1 MRFVVALVPLVVI
14 GSFGAVAGC
23 HDGSDDAT
31 GGNSATASIGP
42 SPLRRLSNNEYLNAL
57 HDLFPAQHA
66 TLPELPADIPVADFD
81 NAAQGQQPS
90 DVRIARYEAIG
101 TIYAEGATA
110 DTAAVRALVG
120 CDDRSTPDLAN
131 ACATRFVDGMGG
143 LLFRHPLSAGEH
155 DRFVANFRT
164 WQSAVDFEGA
174 ARLTLS
180 AMLQSPQF
188 LYRAEP
194 RLVDQVPGS
203 VVAVEPYAMASRL
216 SFFLWESVPDR
227 ALLDAASRNEL
238 ASDEQL
244 AAQADRMLQDD
255 RARRLLWSF
264 HRQWLG
270 LDRILLDEHR
280 VRSPAVDPQWS
291 DATPPAALM
300 ESRLFVE
307 NTLVQGGSLRDLLT
321 SRRAWLNAEMARIY
335 GVAVPG
341 DPAAWTETAL
351 PEGERSGVLTRASF
365 LAGFAHR
372 GATSPPVRGNG
383 IQLRLLCQLPLSPP
397 PGVDLSQPMATPA
410 QGPQTN
416 RMLFEARTRPSMC
429 QACHASLNG
438 FGFGFER
445 YNAAAH
451 FQTTESG
458 LPIDARGT
466 IHGTDVDGPFDGAI
480 ALSEALSHSEVVHHC
495 ATEQLFRYA
504 LGRAPDD
511 AELPTI
517 TALAKDFMASG
528 GNERALAKSIV
539 TSPSF
544 RLRRVEEDN

>member
-1 MRFVVALVPLVVI
+1 MRFVRALVPLAI
-14 GSFGAVAGC
+14 IALFAGC
-23 HDGSDDAT
+23 RGGGDAPAD
-31 GGNSATASIGP
+31 SAATASIGA
-42 SPLRRLSNNEYLNAL
+42 SPLRRLSNGEYLNAL
-57 HDLFPAQHA
+57 HDLFPAQSP

-90 DVRIARYEAIG
+90 DVRIARYEAIA
-101 TIYAEGATA
+101 TIYAEGATI
-110 DTAAVRALVG
+110 DTPAVRALVG
-120 CDDRSTPDLAN
+120 CDDWSTPDLAN
-131 ACATRFVDGMGG
+131 ACATKLVDGMGG
-143 LLFRHPLSAGEH
+143 RIFRRPLTSGEH
-155 DRFVANFRT
+155 DRFLANFLT
-164 WQSAVDFEGA
+164 WQTAVDFEGA
-174 ARLTLS
+174 VRLTLS

-188 LYRAEP
+188 LYRVEP
-194 RLVDQVPGS
+194 QPSDQPPGT

-216 SFFLWESVPDR
+216 SFFLWESIPDQ

-238 ASDEQL
+238 ASDDQL
-244 AAQADRMLQDD
+244 RAQADRMLHDD

-270 LDRILLDEHR
+270 LDRILLDENR
-280 VRSPAVDPQWS
+280 VRSPAVDAQWS

-307 NTLVQGGSLRDLLT
+307 NTLAQGGSLRDLLT
-321 SRRAWLNAEMARIY
+321 SRRAWLDAEMARIY
-335 GVAVPG
+335 GVPRDPASS
-341 DPAAWTETAL
+341 DPAAWIETSL
-351 PEGERSGVLTRASF
+351 PEAERSGVLTRASF

-438 FGFGFER
+438 FGFGFEN

-451 FQTTESG
+451 FQTMESG
-458 LPIDARGT
+458 LPIDAKGT

-480 ALSEALSHSEVVHHC
+480 ALSEALSRSAVVHHC

-504 LGRAPDD
+504 LGRAPEDVEAAAID
-511 AELPTI
+511 
-517 TALAKDFMASG
+517 ALAKSFMASG
-528 GNERALAKSIV
+528 GDERTLIESIV

-544 RLRRVEEDN
+544 RMRRLEER

>member
-1 MRFVVALVPLVVI
+1 MKLVRAVIPLVVV
-14 GSFGAVAGC
+14 SVFAGC
-23 HDGSDDAT
+23 HDGGSDT
-31 GGNSATASIGP
+31 TNHRSAASIGA
-42 SPLRRLSNNEYLNAL
+42 SPLRRLSNGEYLNAL
-57 HDLFPAQHA
+57 HDLFPAQTP

-90 DVRIARYEAIG
+90 DVRIARYEAIA
-101 TIYAEGATA
+101 TMYAEGATV
-110 DTAAVRALVG
+110 DTPAVRALVG
-120 CDDRSTPDLAN
+120 CDDWSTPDLSN
-131 ACATRFVDGMGG
+131 ACATKLVDGMGG
-143 LLFRHPLSAGEH
+143 RLFRRPLTSGEH
-155 DRFVANFRT
+155 DRFLANFRT
-164 WQSAVDFEGA
+164 WQTAVDFEGA
-174 ARLTLS
+174 VRLTLS

-188 LYRAEP
+188 LYRVEP
-194 RLVDQVPGS
+194 QPSDQPPGT
-203 VVAVEPYAMASRL
+203 VIAVEPYAMASRL
-216 SFFLWESVPDR
+216 SFFLWESIPDQ

-238 ASDEQL
+238 ATEDQL
-244 AAQADRMLQDD
+244 RAQVDRMLEDD

-270 LDRILLDEHR
+270 LDRILLDENR
-280 VRSPAVDPQWS
+280 VRSPAVDAQWS

-307 NTLVQGGSLRDLLT
+307 NTLAQGGSLRDLLT

-335 GVAVPG
+335 GVEAGG
-341 DPAAWTETAL
+341 DPAAWTETSL
-351 PEGERSGVLTRASF
+351 PEGERSGVLTRAAF

-438 FGFGFER
+438 FGFGFEN

-451 FQTTESG
+451 FQTMEVG
-458 LPIDARGT
+458 LPIDAKGT

-480 ALSEALSHSEVVHHC
+480 ALSEALSRSEVVHHC

-504 LGRAPDD
+504 LGRAPEDVE
-511 AELPTI
+511 AAAI
-517 TALAKDFMASG
+517 TALAKDFMANG
-528 GNERALAKSIV
+528 GDERALMKSIV

-544 RLRRVEEDN
+544 RMRRVEEK

>member
-1 MRFVVALVPLVVI
+1 MRFVASVIPLVVV
-14 GSFGAVAGC
+14 GLFGALAGC
-23 HDGSDDAT
+23 HDGADDAT
-31 GGNSATASIGP
+31 KDDGSAATVGP

-57 HDLFPAQHA
+57 HDLFPAQSP

-90 DVRIARYEAIG
+90 DVRIARYEAIA
-101 TIYAEGATA
+101 TIYAEGATV
-110 DTAAVRALVG
+110 DTPTVHALVG
-120 CDDRSTPDLAN
+120 CDDWTTPDLATS
-131 ACATRFVDGMGG
+131 CATKLVDGMGG
-143 LLFRHPLSAGEH
+143 RLFRRLLSAAEH
-155 DRFVANFRT
+155 DRFLANFRT
-164 WQSAVDFEGA
+164 WQTAVDFEGA

-194 RLVDQVPGS
+194 QPSNQPPGT
-203 VVAVEPYAMASRL
+203 VIAVEPYAMASRL
-216 SFFLWESVPDR
+216 SFFLWESVPDQ

-238 ASDEQL
+238 ATEDQLREQ
-244 AAQADRMLQDD
+244 AERMLQDD

-280 VRSPAVDPQWS
+280 VRTPAVDAQWS

-307 NTLVQGGSLRDLLT
+307 NTLVQGGSFRDLLT
-321 SRRAWLNAEMARIY
+321 SRRAWVNGEMARIY
-335 GVAVPG
+335 GVPVAG
-341 DPAAWTETAL
+341 DPAAWTETSL
-351 PEGERSGVLTRASF
+351 PEGERSGLLTRTSF

-416 RMLFEARTRPSMC
+416 RMLFEARTRPAMC

-438 FGFGFER
+438 FGFGFEN

-451 FQTTESG
+451 FQTMESG
-458 LPIDARGT
+458 LPIDAKGT

-480 ALSEALSHSEVVHHC
+480 ALSEALSRSEVVHHC
-495 ATEQLFRYA
+495 ATEQLLRYA

-511 AELPTI
+511 VELPTI
-517 TALAKDFMASG
+517 TTLAKKFMESG
-528 GNERALAKSIV
+528 GDERALMKSIV
-539 TSPSF
+539 TAPSF
-544 RLRRVEEDN
+544 RMRRVEEN

>member
-1 MRFVVALVPLVVI
+1 MSFVRAVVPLAIVVL
-14 GSFGAVAGC
+14 FAGC
-23 HDGSDDAT
+23 RGGGDA
-31 GGNSATASIGP
+31 APDQPPPASIGA
-42 SPLRRLSNNEYLNAL
+42 SPLRRLSNGEYLNAL
-57 HDLFPAQHA
+57 HDLFPAQSP
-66 TLPELPADIPVADFD
+66 TLPDLPADIPVADFD

-90 DVRIARYEAIG
+90 DVRIARYEAIA
-101 TIYAEGATA
+101 TIYAEGATV
-110 DTAAVRALVG
+110 DTPAVRALVG
-120 CDDRSTPDLAN
+120 CDDWSTPDLAN
-131 ACATRFVDGMGG
+131 ACATKLVDGMGG
-143 LLFRHPLSAGEH
+143 RIFRRPLTSGEH
-155 DRFVANFRT
+155 DRFLANFRT
-164 WQSAVDFEGA
+164 WQTTVDFEGA

-188 LYRAEP
+188 LYRVEP
-194 RLVDQVPGS
+194 QTSDQAPGA
-203 VVAVEPYAMASRL
+203 VVAVEPFAMASRL
-216 SFFLWESVPDR
+216 SFFLWESIPDQ

-238 ASDEQL
+238 ATDDQL
-244 AAQADRMLQDD
+244 REQADRMLRDD

-270 LDRILLDEHR
+270 LDRILLDENR
-280 VRSPAVDPQWS
+280 VRSPAVDAQWS

-307 NTLVQGGSLRDLLT
+307 NTLAQGGSLRDLLT

-335 GVAVPG
+335 GVPREEASG
-341 DPAAWTETAL
+341 DPAAWTETSL

-438 FGFGFER
+438 FGFGFES

-451 FQTTESG
+451 FQTMESG
-458 LPIDARGT
+458 LPIDAKGT

-480 ALSEALSHSEVVHHC
+480 ALSEALSRSQVVHHC

-504 LGRAPDD
+504 LGRAPEDVES
-511 AELPTI
+511 ATI
-517 TALAKDFMASG
+517 DALAKDFTASG
-528 GNERALAKSIV
+528 GDERALVKSIV

-544 RLRRVEEDN
+544 RMRRVEEN

>member
-1 MRFVVALVPLVVI
+1 MKLVAAVMPLAVI
-14 GSFGAVAGC
+14 GLFGVVAGC
-23 HDGSDDAT
+23 HDGADDAAKDD
-31 GGNSATASIGP
+31 GAAAAVGP

-57 HDLFPAQHA
+57 HDLFPAQSP

-90 DVRIARYEAIG
+90 DVRIARYEAIA
-101 TIYAEGATA
+101 TLYAEGATV
-110 DTAAVRALVG
+110 DTPAVRALVG
-120 CDDRSTPDLAN
+120 CDDWSTPDLATS
-131 ACATRFVDGMGG
+131 CATKLVDGVGG
-143 LLFRHPLSAGEH
+143 RLFRRPLSAAEH
-155 DRFVANFRT
+155 DRFLASFRT
-164 WQSAVDFEGA
+164 WQAAVDFEGA
-174 ARLTLS
+174 ARLVLS
-180 AMLQSPQF
+180 TMLQSPQF
-188 LYRAEP
+188 LYRVEP
-194 RLVDQVPGS
+194 QPSGQAPGS

-216 SFFLWESVPDR
+216 SFFLWESVPDQ
-227 ALLDAASRNEL
+227 ALLDAAARNEL
-238 ASDEQL
+238 ATDIQL
-244 AAQADRMLQDD
+244 RDQADRMLHDD

-291 DATPPAALM
+291 EASPPAALM

-307 NTLVQGGSLRDLLT
+307 NTLVQGGTFRDLLT
-321 SRRAWLNAEMARIY
+321 SRRAWVNGEMARIY
-335 GVAVPG
+335 GLPSAG
-341 DPAAWTETAL
+341 DPAAWTETSL
-351 PEGERSGVLTRASF
+351 PEGERSGLLTRASF

-383 IQLRLLCQLPLSPP
+383 VQLRLLCQLPVSPP

-438 FGFGFER
+438 FGFGFEN

-458 LPIDARGT
+458 LPIDANGFV
-466 IHGTDVDGPFDGAI
+466 HGTDVNGPFDGAI
-480 ALSEALSHSEVVHHC
+480 AVSETLSRSEVVHHC

-511 AELPTI
+511 VELPTI
-517 TALAKDFMASG
+517 TALARTFLESG
-528 GNERALAKSIV
+528 GDERALMKSIV
-539 TSPSF
+539 TAPSF
-544 RLRRVEEDN
+544 RFRRVEEN

>member
-1 MRFVVALVPLVVI
+1 MRFVASVIPFVVI
-14 GSFGAVAGC
+14 GLFGALAGC
-23 HDGSDDAT
+23 HDGSGDAAKDDGSAAT
-31 GGNSATASIGP
+31 VGP

-57 HDLFPAQHA
+57 HDLFPAQSP

-90 DVRIARYEAIG
+90 DVRIARYEAIA
-101 TIYAEGATA
+101 TIYAEGATV
-110 DTAAVRALVG
+110 DTPAVRALVG
-120 CDDRSTPDLAN
+120 CDDWTTPDLAN
-131 ACATRFVDGMGG
+131 ACATKLVDGMGG
-143 LLFRHPLSAGEH
+143 RLFRRPLDAAEH
-155 DRFVANFRT
+155 DRFLANFRT
-164 WQSAVDFEGA
+164 WQAAVDFEGA
-174 ARLTLS
+174 VRLTLS

-188 LYRAEP
+188 LYRVEP
-194 RLVDQVPGS
+194 RPADQPPGS

-216 SFFLWESVPDR
+216 SFFLWESVPDQ

-238 ASDEQL
+238 ATEEQL
-244 AAQADRMLQDD
+244 RAQADRMLQDD

-270 LDRILLDEHR
+270 LDRILLDEHL
-280 VRSPAVDPQWS
+280 VRTPTVDAQWS
-291 DATPPAALM
+291 AATPPAALM

-307 NTLVQGGSLRDLLT
+307 NTLAQGGTLRDLLT
-321 SRRAWLNAEMARIY
+321 SRRAWVNAEMARIY
-335 GVAVPG
+335 GVPVTG
-341 DPAAWTETAL
+341 DPAAWTETRL
-351 PEGERSGVLTRASF
+351 PEGERSGLLTRASF

-383 IQLRLLCQLPLSPP
+383 VELRLLCQLPVSPP

-416 RMLFEARTRPSMC
+416 RMLFEARTRPGMC
-429 QACHASLNG
+429 QACHGSLNG
-438 FGFGFER
+438 FGFGFEN

-458 LPIDARGT
+458 LPIDAKGT

-480 ALSEALSHSEVVHHC
+480 ALSEALSRSEVVHHC

-511 AELPTI
+511 VELPTI
-517 TALAKDFMASG
+517 TTLAKEFMESG
-528 GNERALAKSIV
+528 GDERALMKSIV
-539 TSPSF
+539 TAPSF
-544 RLRRVEEDN
+544 RMRRVEEN